1 MHKAILAGIFL
12 LTALAIY
19 CIMEIPTPHPAA
31 DAVAV
36 TPSAQNQSPS
46 ASSKIYSLTL
56 GKLVSKTGADYH
68 FPADAPADGV
78 QYYAIYYSAQWCPPC
93 HAFTPVLVDWYNRF
107 KPAHPNFELIFVS
120 DDHDEASMLD
130 YMKEMS
136 MPWPALD
143 YEYVKHDGS
152 GIEKYAGDG
161 IPDLVLIDSDGNLL
175 ADSYQ
180 GGTYVGPQSAVT
192 DIERIVGGGQR
203 P

>member
-1 MHKAILAGIFL
+1 MQATIIFVMVL
-12 LTALAIY
+12 ITALAVYFIL
-19 CIMEIPTPHPAA
+19 ELPTPHPAGGGSSLNA
-31 DAVAV
+31 
-36 TPSAQNQSPS
+36 PAQNQAPLPP
-46 ASSKIYSLTL
+46 SKIYSLTL
-56 GKLVSKTGADYH
+56 GKLVSESGADYQ
-68 FPADAPADGV
+68 FPADAPANGI

-93 HAFTPVLVDWYNRF
+93 HAFTPKLVDWYNGF
-107 KPAHPNFELIFVS
+107 KPAHHNFELIFVS

-180 GGTYVGPQSAVT
+180 NGTYVGPQSAVD

>member
-1 MHKAILAGIFL
+1 MQATIIFVMVL
-12 LTALAIY
+12 ITALVIY
-19 CIMEIPTPHPAA
+19 FILELPTPHP
-31 DAVAV
+31 VGGV
-36 TPSAQNQSPS
+36 PSLNVPAQNQTPLPP
-46 ASSKIYSLTL
+46 SKIYSLTL
-56 GKLVSKTGADYH
+56 GKLVSESGADYQ
-68 FPADAPADGV
+68 FPADAPANAI

-93 HAFTPVLVDWYNRF
+93 HAFTPKLVDWYNRF
-107 KPAHPNFELIFVS
+107 KPAHHNFELIFVS
-120 DDHDEASMLD
+120 YDNDEASMLD

-136 MPWPALD
+136 MPWPALE

-180 GGTYVGPQSAVT
+180 NGTYVGPQSAVD